1 MVQKEYM
8 RVYEKKKVIYAVY
21 DLEDEIIEVFD
32 TGKEVAEWLGVKARV
47 FYSAFTRIN
56 NGERE
61 KIKNKNNGN
70 FYKIYKYLMEE
81 E

>member
-1 MVQKEYM
+1 MN
-8 RVYEKKKVIYAVY
+8 VYEKKKVIYAIY

-32 TGKEVAEWLGVKARV
+32 TGKEVAEWLGIKARV
-47 FYSAFTRIN
+47 FYSTFSRMS

-61 KIKNKNNGN
+61 KIKSKNNGN
-70 FYKIYKYLMEE
+70 FYKIYKYSMEE